1 MRALFIATLL
11 FVVFP
16 AGAKGAKKSVKKP
29 APVPADVTTS
39 PSVDETTSGVLS
51 ASEGAGITPS
61 VPLDAP
67 TPALLAEARALYAA
81 LEYDRVIPYAE
92 AVLARPDADIDM
104 RLDAYL
110 LQGSSLAIVGNAV
123 DAEVP
128 FRFLLRGR
136 PDYDMSADTPPKI
149 LAVFRKVLVEER
161 AIREQL
167 AELARRELVKS
178 ISVATDIP
186 DAGQGGEPLHVR
198 VVVTDPRGAVK
209 SVRLFH
215 RRQGDLDFSALA
227 LVREQNNFTGSIPGE
242 STSSDAGL
250 TIDAY
255 VALFDDDD
263 VLLTTIGSAASP
275 TRITLTAGT
284 VDDTVPFY
292 ESAWFWTLGVGA
304 AVALVT
310 TAAVSTAVVVT
321 ILAQPPPSDL
331 GPLFID

>member
-1 MRALFIATLL
+1 MRVILVATLFL
-11 FVVFP
+11 FAF
-16 AGAKGAKKSVKKP
+16 AADAKKGVKKA
-29 APVPADVTTS
+29 APSATREAAALAPDENTADAT
-39 PSVDETTSGVLS
+39 VL
-51 ASEGAGITPS
+51 GQTL
-61 VPLDAP
+61 PLDAP

-110 LQGSSLAIVGNAV
+110 LQGSSLAIVGNAI

-178 ISVATDIP
+178 IAVTADIP
-186 DAGQGGEPLHVR
+186 DAGQGGEPLGVR
-198 VVVTDPRGAVK
+198 VDLSDPRGAVK

-227 LVREQNNFTGSIPGE
+227 LVREQNRFLGSIPGE
-242 STSSDAGL
+242 STSSDTGL
-250 TIDAY
+250 TLEVY
-255 VALFDDDD
+255 VALFDEHDAT
-263 VLLTTIGSAASP
+263 LTTVGTAASP
-275 TRITLTAGT
+275 KQVVLSPGT
-284 VDDTVPFY
+284 VDNAVPFY
-292 ESAWFWTLGVGA
+292 ESAWFWTLGIGA
-304 AVALVT
+304 TVALVT
-310 TAAVSTAVVVT
+310 AVAVSTAVVVT
-321 ILAQPPPSDL
+321 LLAQPPASDL
-331 GPLFID
+331 GPIFID